1 MEINSKTTPHH
12 QHPPTQHQSSLSPQF
27 SLFLQFLLSSVSA
40 SSPEL
45 SIAPSNFTIPEGVN
59 SLRLPVPAALSRWWL
74 NPRTSSAGSVC
85 WKLCPVFTYCCPQ
98 ISTNQEFVLTEA
110 IYLKI
115 ADASQPLER
124 SLRKFV
130 IKFFLGHK
138 ILMGTGEDSTTS
150 KSAKPTSSQEIPITA
165 AYPDWTSSMQ
175 AYYGAGATPTP
186 FFASNIASPTPHP
199 YLWGGQHPLISPYG
213 TPVPY
218 SAIYPPGGVYAHPNI
233 AMTPGSAPYNNNEVA
248 AKVADGKEGASK
260 KNKRT
265 PQNAG
270 SAGNKNGDGA
280 KVTSGSGNDCGS
292 HSGETGSD
300 DSSDANEDNNQQDF
314 RASDTVHAA
323 GTNVQASVT
332 GKPIN
337 SGPATNL
344 NMGMDLWNSP
354 YAAGTAKMRPAVASS
369 AVAPGTMMSD
379 QWIQDEREL
388 KRQRRKQ
395 SNRESARR
403 SRLRKQA
410 ECEELQAKVET
421 LTNENHNLREEMQR
435 LSEECEK
442 LSSENCSI
450 KEELTRLCGPG
461 AVAAL
466 EQNSTANIWFLCL
479 GVSTYAACDMKLFVY
494 GDNLPPRTEYALT
507 KQMPHSEIFGQVL
520 VPETSHLAELKR
532 ILESSNPSAPSP
544 STVVLVSASAAE
556 RLELQLHRVFELASH
571 HRNFRRV
578 RGAGPS
584 HNRNLHCLLL
594 LDGQHQHPNWHNG
607 GGQNLPPPSNGAC
620 PAPPPSMNSGD
631 MGYYSGQ
638 QRLHQ
643 PMPPPSPGLS
653 LGFNNN
659 SFTYEEL
666 SMATNGFPQE
676 RLLGQGGFG
685 YVHKGVLPSG
695 KEVAVKSLKPGSGQ
709 GEREFQAEVEIISR
723 VHHRHLLSLVGYCIT
738 GSQRMM
744 VYDFVPNNTIRRPWD
759 KQGRPVMEW
768 ETRLRIAVG
777 SAKGFAYLHEGGLI
791 IHRDIKIANILLDN
805 NFVAMRSYISM
816 KIVHWTFFFCRYL
829 APEYAASGKLTE
841 KSNVFSFGV
850 MLLELIT
857 GKRRV
862 DNSFIMEDSLVDWAG
877 PLLNRALQEG
887 VYEGFVDDCIE
898 GNYNHQEMARMV
910 SCVSASIRHSA
921 RKRPKMN
928 QIVRVLEGDVSL
940 DYLNHGVKPG
950 QSSMFSLSNGSSH
963 NDTSMYNA
971 DMKRLRDLTLGS
983 QEFAAANL
991 AVTPP
996 AVLWNQGRW
1005 LPTPC
1010 LTSSDRCH

>member
-1 MEINSKTTPHH
+1 
-12 QHPPTQHQSSLSPQF
+12 
-27 SLFLQFLLSSVSA
+27 
-40 SSPEL
+40 
-45 SIAPSNFTIPEGVN
+45 
-59 SLRLPVPAALSRWWL
+59 
-74 NPRTSSAGSVC
+74 
-85 WKLCPVFTYCCPQ
+85 
-98 ISTNQEFVLTEA
+98 
-110 IYLKI
+110 
-115 ADASQPLER
+115 
-124 SLRKFV
+124 
-130 IKFFLGHK
+130 
-138 ILMGTGEDSTTS
+138 MGTGEDSTTS

-165 AYPDWTSSMQ
+165 AYPDWTNSMQ

-186 FFASNIASPTPHP
+186 FFASNVASPTPHP

-332 GKPIN
+332 
-337 SGPATNL
+337 
-344 NMGMDLWNSP
+344 
-354 YAAGTAKMRPAVASS
+354 AVASS
-369 AVAPGTMMSD
+369 AVVPGTVMSD

-442 LSSENCSI
+442 LLSENSSI

-466 EQNSTANIWFLCL
+466 EQNTTANIWFLCL

-507 KQMPHSEIFGQVL
+507 KQMPHSEIFGHVL
-520 VPETSHLAELKR
+520 VPETTSHLAELKR

-544 STVVLVSASAAE
+544 STVVLISASAAE
-556 RLELQLHRVFELASH
+556 RLELQPHPTASSSLPLIIGISVGLGVPALLAIAICIACCCSSKK
-571 HRNFRRV
+571 RKRKRKRRDE
-578 RGAGPS
+578 RHYYGPW
-584 HNRNLHCLLL
+584 RIK
-594 LDGQHQHPNWHNG
+594 HQHPNWHNG

-744 VYDFVPNNTIRRPWD
+744 VYDFVPNNTMEYHLH

-777 SAKGFAYLHEGGLI
+777 SAKGLAYLHEGGL
-791 IHRDIKIANILLDN
+791 
-805 NFVAMRSYISM
+805 
-816 KIVHWTFFFCRYL
+816 
-829 APEYAASGKLTE
+829 
-841 KSNVFSFGV
+841 
-850 MLLELIT
+850 
-857 GKRRV
+857 
-862 DNSFIMEDSLVDWAG
+862 
-877 PLLNRALQEG
+877 
-887 VYEGFVDDCIE
+887 
-898 GNYNHQEMARMV
+898 
-910 SCVSASIRHSA
+910 
-921 RKRPKMN
+921 
-928 QIVRVLEGDVSL
+928 
-940 DYLNHGVKPG
+940 
-950 QSSMFSLSNGSSH
+950 
-963 NDTSMYNA
+963 
-971 DMKRLRDLTLGS
+971 
-983 QEFAAANL
+983 
-991 AVTPP
+991 
-996 AVLWNQGRW
+996 
-1005 LPTPC
+1005 
-1010 LTSSDRCH
+1010 